1 MYYYNIRMIRITEYQ
16 SQYQDAVIAL
26 ILPIQ
31 QEEFGLPIILAD
43 QPDLLKIPTV
53 YQQGN
58 GNFWVAL
65 DEALVIGTIGAI
77 DIGCQQLVIRKMY
90 VEINYRGQ
98 KKGTANQLLTALLS
112 WAKDKNVREIYLA
125 TTEVFKA
132 AHKFYEKNNFL
143 RIEKYELP
151 TNFPVMQ
158 IDTRFYRL
166 SLI

>member
-1 MYYYNIRMIRITEYQ
+1 MIIITEYQ
-16 SQYQDAVIAL
+16 SQYQYAVIAL

-31 QEEFGLPIILAD
+31 QEEFGLPPILAD
-43 QPDLLKIPTV
+43 QPDLLKIPRV

-65 DEALVIGTIGAI
+65 DEDIVIGTIGAI

-90 VEINYRGQ
+90 VEVNYRG
-98 KKGTANQLLTALLS
+98 KEKGTANQLLTTLLN
-112 WAKDKNVREIYLA
+112 WAKEKNIREIYLG

-132 AHKFYEKNNFL
+132 AHRFYEKNSFV
-143 RIEKYELP
+143 RIEKAELP

-158 IDTRFYRL
+158 VDTRFYRI

>member
-1 MYYYNIRMIRITEYQ
+1 MIKITEYKYL
-16 SQYQDAVIAL
+16 YQDAVIAL

-31 QEEFGLPIILAD
+31 QEEFGLPILLSD

-65 DEALVIGTIGAI
+65 DEDLVIGTIGAI

-90 VEINYRGQ
+90 VEINYRG
-98 KKGTANQLLTALLS
+98 KEKGTANQLLATLLS
-112 WAKDKNVREIYLA
+112 WAKEKNIREIYLG
-125 TTEVFKA
+125 TTELFKA
-132 AHKFYEKNNFL
+132 AHRFYEKNSFV
-143 RIEKYELP
+143 RIKKSELP
-151 TNFPVMQ
+151 ANFPVMQ
-158 IDTRFYRL
+158 VDTRFYRL